1 MQPHMDLSTK
11 YKSGQGTQRR
21 GLYGIL
27 YSCMSLLTSFMT
39 MVIAYIIVFNYCL
52 VYT

>member
-11 YKSGQGTQRR
+11 YKSGQGTQRH
-21 GLYGIL
+21 LYGIL
-27 YSCMSLLTSFMT
+27 YSFMSLFTRFMS
-39 MVIAYIIVFNYCL
+39 MVIAYLIVFYYCL